1 MTPTPPEKIYG
12 WLDSQ
17 LSIARYYGGLSYQ
30 GHSYVI
36 APDEDGQPL
45 VRLDVLTRE
54 RKEREAAQKAAREA
68 EKQDAAERQKD
79 LL

>member
-30 GHSYVI
+30 GHRYVI

-54 RKEREAAQKAAREA
+54 RKERRAAQKAAREA
-68 EKQDAAERQKD
+68 EKQDAAEKQKD